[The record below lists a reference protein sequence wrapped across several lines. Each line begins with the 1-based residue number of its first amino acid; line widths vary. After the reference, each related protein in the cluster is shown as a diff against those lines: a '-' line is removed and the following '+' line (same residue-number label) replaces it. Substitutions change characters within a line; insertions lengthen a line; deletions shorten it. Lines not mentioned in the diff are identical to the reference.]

1 MNLNSTF
8 LKLPDDGN
16 TERWINLHNIAEIT
30 SERRAFAP
38 IIVTLTGGEKF
49 EITDTDLQSIVI
61 DWLSLRTI
69 SN

>member
-1 MNLNSTF
+1 MNLNPTF

-16 TERWINLHNIAEIT
+16 TERWINLQHIVEIT

-49 EITDTDLQSIVI
+49 EITDADLQSIVL
-61 DWLSLRTI
+61 DWLSPRTI
-69 SN
+69 SK